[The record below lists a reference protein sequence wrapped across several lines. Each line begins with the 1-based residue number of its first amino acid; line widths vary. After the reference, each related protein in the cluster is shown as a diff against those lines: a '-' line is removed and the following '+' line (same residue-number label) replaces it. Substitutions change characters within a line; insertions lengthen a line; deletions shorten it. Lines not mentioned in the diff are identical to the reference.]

1 MDESP
6 IESILIKKPLSA
18 AVKVELCRRFETF
31 CWQMTHEM
39 CRRSGAAQ
47 YGNRDDWFQEAVME
61 LIGAGDRYDWTKGAK
76 FITYATIR
84 VRWRLKNR
92 LRSDNGLIRTPV
104 KKLDAH
110 VAPAVFYLSDR
121 ENQDVAAPCDSDRF
135 GIDVDELL
143 KLISPEMRS
152 LLRARY
158 ALNGDGKTK
167 TFVEIAAEAGVSR
180 QRVQQIE
187 RQAFEEIRRKTKE
200 RAII

>member
-1 MDESP
+1 MDENP

-18 AVKVELCRRFETF
+18 AVKVELCRRFEKF
-31 CWQMTHEM
+31 CWQMTHEV

-61 LIGAGDRYDWTKGAK
+61 LIGAGDRYDWTKGAN

-84 VRWRLKNR
+84 VRWRLRNR

-104 KKLDAH
+104 KKLDSH
-110 VAPAVFYLSDR
+110 VAPVVCYLSGR
-121 ENQDVAAPCDSDRF
+121 EYPFVAAPCDNDQF

-143 KLISPEMRS
+143 KLVSPDVRS

-158 ALNGDGKTK
+158 AINGGATK
-167 TFVEIAAEAGVSR
+167 THAEIAAEAGVSR